1 MANQKCIS
9 CGIGFFS
16 PTGSNKCSRCSGQE
30 SQGHE
35 SQGHESQGHEDHD
48 SCGCGHSH

>member
-16 PTGSNKCSRCSGQE
+16 PTGSDKCSRCAGQE
-30 SQGHE
+30 SAGQE
-35 SQGHESQGHEDHD
+35 SAGHEDHD

>member
-16 PTGSNKCSRCSGQE
+16 PTGAEKCSRCSGKE
-30 SQGHE
+30 SAGNESAGHE
-35 SQGHESQGHEDHD
+35 GQD

>member
-1 MANQKCIS
+1 MSSMKCVV

-16 PTGSNKCSRCSGQE
+16 PTGSNKCSRCAGKEQE
-30 SQGHE
+30 THSE
-35 SQGHESQGHEDHD
+35 HD